1 MSSNLAGF
9 IDLQVNGFLGT
20 DFSAPG
26 LTLEA
31 VARITEALR
40 KRGTA
45 AYCPTVIT
53 SDQEIYRKNLPILAR
68 AMEEP
73 EIGDSLLG
81 IHLEG
86 PFISPLDGARGAHPE
101 SATRLPDIEFYDL
114 LRDWAGDRIALVT
127 LAPELPGSE
136 HLIRHIRK
144 TGAQV
149 SLGHHLASF
158 PEIRNACDAGA
169 EAVTHFGNGIPNS
182 LPRHPNPLWDQL
194 AEDRLRIMLI
204 TDGHHVP
211 ETLIRSVLQAR
222 GAEKTLVVSDSA
234 PIAGM
239 PAGKYNTLGQDVVLE
254 PSGRLW
260 NPVGNHLVGS
270 SATILDC
277 MNVLA
282 GMGILDETELR
293 TIGFDNPLLL
303 IGKDTDAFKPG
314 KGSPQLQFVGNQ
326 FRLSPNGR
334 TPA

>member
-1 MSSNLAGF
+1 MSSALTGF

-26 LTLEA
+26 LTVDA
-31 VARITEALR
+31 VARVTGALR

-53 SDQEIYRKNLPILAR
+53 SDLAIYRENLPVLAR
-68 AMEEP
+68 AMEDP
-73 EIGDSLLG
+73 QMADSLLG

-86 PFISPLDGARGAHPE
+86 PFISPLDGARGAHPK
-101 SATRLPDIEFYDL
+101 SATRLPDIDFYDR
-114 LRDWAGDRIALVT
+114 LREWANDRIALVT

-136 HLIRHIRK
+136 HLIHHIRR

-149 SLGHHLASF
+149 SLGHHLASY
-158 PEIRNACDAGA
+158 PEIRTACDAGA
-169 EAVTHFGNGIPNS
+169 EASTHFGNGIPNM

-194 AEDRLRIMLI
+194 AEDRLKLMLI
-204 TDGHHVP
+204 TDSHHVP
-211 ETLIRSVLQAR
+211 ETLIRSVVQAR
-222 GAEKTLVVSDSA
+222 GAAKTLVVSDSA

-239 PAGKYNTLGQDVVLE
+239 PSGKYTTLGQDVILE

-270 SATILDC
+270 SATILEC

-282 GMGILDETELR
+282 GIGILDEMELR
-293 TIGFDNPLLL
+293 TIGFDNPLRL
-303 IGKDTDAFKPG
+303 IGKDPDAFEAG
-314 KGSPQLQFVGNQ
+314 TGTPQIQFVQNRFQ
-326 FRLSPNGR
+326 LSPDEQ